1 MRRYTVTER
10 NIAGG
15 KNWNRRQVEV
25 QKELNPVATF
35 LGCILFAPLIL
46 PLFLVFYP
54 IVGCLGPNMERRMQD
69 SQNRHEREVRE
80 RSDRQREL
88 DRSWMSDSQFNSK
101 Y

>member
-25 QKELNPVATF
+25 QRELNPVETGF
-35 LGCILFAPLIL
+35 GMLLLAPLCL
-46 PLFLVFYP
+46 PLVLLFYP
-54 IVGCLGPNMERRMQD
+54 IVGCLGPHMDRRMQD
-69 SQNRHEREVRE
+69 SESRHEREVRE

>member
-25 QKELNPVATF
+25 QRELNPVETGF
-35 LGCILFAPLIL
+35 GMLLLAPLCL
-46 PLFLVFYP
+46 PLVLLFYP
-54 IVGCLGPNMERRMQD
+54 IVGCLGPNMDRRMQD
-69 SQNRHEREVRE
+69 SESRHEREVRE

>member
-1 MRRYTVTER
+1 MRRETVTYR
-10 NIAGG
+10 KVAGG
-15 KNWNRRQVEV
+15 DNWNRYRVER
-25 QKELNPVATF
+25 QKELNPVATVI
-35 LGCILFAPLIL
+35 GCILFAPLIL

-54 IVGCLGPNMERRMQD
+54 IVGCLAPNMDRRMQD
-69 SQNRHEREVRE
+69 SQNRYDREVQQ